1 VAIERRLLLYGGFSN
16 KIELKIS
23 RTGFRL
29 VVVDSWLFL
38 EVVINTGLTAGS
50 NDFFSQKTILT
61 FFYRADFM
69 PFGFQNEFNFE
80 RFDLHHFCHLSG

>member
-1 VAIERRLLLYGGFSN
+1 VAIERRLLLCGGFSN

-29 VVVDSWLFL
+29 VVVHSWLFL

-50 NDFFSQKTILT
+50 NDFFSQKAILN
-61 FFYRADFM
+61 RADFM

-80 RFDLHHFCHLSG
+80 QFDLNHFCHLSG